1 MAPRKLKD
9 DKKTRRSNSS
19 GVEASTA
26 VIRRSPVGRCNV
38 EPNSSG
44 ATSPPRQA
52 AQKRQPQPASK
63 AQRQRAASSG
73 LTGRNKRDAVPRRSK
88 SAKPVRRLEDD
99 EKPQP
104 VLLKK
109 ECLRRAA
116 RDAGD
121 VSEAAKESKPA
132 VSSQDAGQTELG
144 TKPTAKKTKRR
155 NRRRRGSTVKDEEDV
170 DGGWCTV
177 QWINS
182 SLNSKNQVKKIVFFL
197 LRTQNICIKNT
208 KYKSEVYTFLKLSFY
223 TWILNI
229 LESNFEST

>member
-9 DKKTRRSNSS
+9 DKKTRRSNSC

-26 VIRRSPVGRCNV
+26 VIRRSPAGRGNV
-38 EPNSSG
+38 EPNSSR
-44 ATSPPRQA
+44 ATSHARQA
-52 AQKRQPQPASK
+52 AQVRQPQPASK
-63 AQRQRAASSG
+63 AQRQRAVSSG

-104 VLLKK
+104 VLRGILKK

-116 RDAGD
+116 RDAGE

-155 NRRRRGSTVKDEEDV
+155 NRRRCGSTVKDEEDV

-177 QWINS
+177 Q
-182 SLNSKNQVKKIVFFL
+182 
-197 LRTQNICIKNT
+197 
-208 KYKSEVYTFLKLSFY
+208 
-223 TWILNI
+223 
-229 LESNFEST
+229 